1 MYKFCGECPDDQNAL
16 PTSVEVQGCQI
27 MKCEHYC
34 LALCLSY
41 QDFCETGREW
51 INNFAILSF
60 FLVVQVGFPCLGKQD
75 GVAAFEVNV
84 IVMNSE
90 GNTILQ
96 TPQNAIFFKTCQ
108 QGNQRW

>member
-1 MYKFCGECPDDQNAL
+1 MLSL
-16 PTSVEVQGCQI
+16 P
-27 MKCEHYC
+27 
-34 LALCLSY
+34 
-41 QDFCETGREW
+41 
-51 INNFAILSF
+51 F
-60 FLVVQVGFPCLGKQD
+60 FFFFSVVQVGFPCLGKQD

-108 QGNQRW
+108 QGKH

>member
-1 MYKFCGECPDDQNAL
+1 MSSTEDSPGNQNNPLNSHGDTRKSQKRA
-16 PTSVEVQGCQI
+16 P
-27 MKCEHYC
+27 
-34 LALCLSY
+34 LCFFLVSLWFLWSRNQLSKLTASL
-41 QDFCETGREW
+41 F
-51 INNFAILSF
+51 L
-60 FLVVQVGFPCLGKQD
+60 LVVQVGFPCLGKQD

-108 QGNQRW
+108 QGEH